1 MRMMTTES
9 EVEELIEMSE
19 FLVCIDQCGLDD
31 GCIVQQ
37 T

>member
-1 MRMMTTES
+1 MWMMTTEL
-9 EVEELIEMSE
+9 EVQELVEMSE
-19 FLVCIDQCGLDD
+19 FLVCIDQCCLDD